1 MQRTHLKPDGIDQL
15 NRKFEQRM
23 LAQPLFLNSVPKAGT
38 HLLRNIVRMFV
49 PVPQQYKREFIQHP
63 ILHQHLAA
71 FDKRTPLL
79 SWGHLL
85 FSDQASIELSGVR
98 KVVLVRDPYTW
109 VLSCA
114 RFLQSDQF
122 SGLDHLKSEAI
133 TPEQMLN
140 IVIFGI
146 WQKLPSL
153 AEHYTHNAVAW
164 LGTDAYL
171 VRFEEL
177 LEATRA
183 IDSDESETYFS
194 ALFEACGLE
203 RPSDWRERVRIGADP
218 AESGT
223 AQQNINVRSDIPKVL
238 PPVQRQ
244 LVDHVAP
251 GLRQLLGYE

>member
-1 MQRTHLKPDGIDQL
+1 
-15 NRKFEQRM
+15 
-23 LAQPLFLNSVPKAGT
+23 
-38 HLLRNIVRMFV
+38 MFV
-49 PVPQQYKREFIQHP
+49 PVAQQYKREFIQHP

-85 FSDQASIELSGVR
+85 FSDQAAIELAGVR

-109 VLSCA
+109 VISCA

-122 SGLDHLKSEAI
+122 SGLEHLKSAAI

-153 AEHYTHNAVAW
+153 SEHYLHNAVAW
-164 LGTDAYL
+164 MGTDARI
-171 VRFEEL
+171 VRFEDLKQAVENL
-177 LEATRA
+177 
-183 IDSDESETYFS
+183 DSRESE
-194 ALFEACGLE
+194 LFFAELFDACGIIQ
-203 RPSDWRERVRIGADP
+203 PADWRERVAVGADP

-223 AQQNINVRSDIPKVL
+223 SVQNVQVRRDIPAVL
-238 PPVQRQ
+238 PFVQQR

-251 GLRQLLGYE
+251 GLRQLLGYQ

>member
-1 MQRTHLKPDGIDQL
+1 MQRVNLKPDAIDQL

-23 LAQPLFLNSVPKAGT
+23 LEQPLFLNSIPKSGS
-38 HLLRNIVRMFV
+38 HLLRNIIRMFV
-49 PVPQQYKREFIQHP
+49 PVPQQYKRAFIQHP
-63 ILHQHLAA
+63 ILHEHLAA

-85 FSDQASIELSGVR
+85 FSDQAAIELSGVR
-98 KVVLVRDPYTW
+98 KIILVRDPYTW

-133 TPEQMLN
+133 TPQQMLN

-146 WQKLPSL
+146 WQKMPSL
-153 AEHYTHNAVAW
+153 TEHYTHNAVAW

-171 VRFEEL
+171 IRFEEL
-177 LEATRA
+177 LHAARTVE
-183 IDSDESETYFS
+183 SDEADRYFS
-194 ALFEACGLE
+194 ALFRACGID
-203 RPSDWRERVRIGADP
+203 RPEDWRERVRIGADP
-218 AESGT
+218 AQSGT
-223 AQQNINVRSDIPKVL
+223 AEQNVTVRSDIPKLL
-238 PPVQRQ
+238 PDVQRR

>member
-1 MQRTHLKPDGIDQL
+1 MQRANLKPDAIDQL
-15 NRKFEQRM
+15 NRKFEQRV
-23 LAQPLFLNSVPKAGT
+23 LAQPLFLNSVPKSGT

-85 FSDQASIELSGVR
+85 FSDQAAIQLSGVR
-98 KVVLVRDPYTW
+98 KVLIVRDPYTW

-114 RFLQSDQF
+114 RFLQSDEF
-122 SGLDHLKSEAI
+122 SGLDHLKTGAI

-153 AEHYTHNAVAW
+153 AEHYTSNAVAW
-164 LGTDAYL
+164 LGTDVHL
-171 VRFEEL
+171 LRFEEL
-177 LEATRA
+177 LRA
-183 IDSDESETYFS
+183 VRELDTDESDRYFAS
-194 ALFEACGLE
+194 LLAACGIE
-203 RPSDWRERVRIGADP
+203 RPADWRERVRIGADP
-218 AESGT
+218 AQSGT
-223 AQQNINVRSDIPKVL
+223 APENLTVQSGIPKVL
-238 PPVQRQ
+238 PAVQKR

>member
-1 MQRTHLKPDGIDQL
+1 MQRVIVKPDTLDQQ
-15 NRKFEQRM
+15 NRRFEQQP
-23 LAQPLFLNSVPKAGT
+23 LAQPLFLNSVPKSGT
-38 HLLRNIVRMFV
+38 HLLRNIIRMFV

-85 FSDQASIELSGVR
+85 FSDQAAIELAGVR
-98 KVVLVRDPYTW
+98 KILLIRDPYSW

-122 SGLDHLKSEAI
+122 SGLDHLKSGAI
-133 TPEQMLN
+133 TAEQMLN

-153 AEHYTHNAVAW
+153 SEHYLSNAVAW
-164 LGTDAYL
+164 LGTDVYL
-171 VRFEEL
+171 IRFEEL
-177 LEATRA
+177 KQAVATLDTD
-183 IDSDESETYFS
+183 DSELYFA
-194 ALFEACGLE
+194 ALLDACGIDV
-203 RPSDWRERVRIGADP
+203 PVDWRERVRMGADP

-223 AQQNINVRSDIPKVL
+223 SEQNLQVRIDIPKVL
-238 PPVQRQ
+238 PAVQQQ

-251 GLRQLLGYE
+251 GLRKLLGYE